1 MTLIM
6 QNRAGKADRV
16 RDGYFYKSL
25 FATLFL
31 YAAILGL
38 LIVFIVLTWPVG
50 ILFILFMVI
59 YSLSKFYGLFEK
71 RRSTGR
77 RKDQE

>member
-1 MTLIM
+1 MTLM
-6 QNRAGKADRV
+6 LQNRAGKVDRV
-16 RDGYFYKSL
+16 RDVYFYKSL
-25 FATLFL
+25 FAALFL

-50 ILFILFMVI
+50 ILFILVMVI
-59 YSLSKFYGLFEK
+59 YSLSEFYGLFEK
-71 RRSTGR
+71 RRSTVR